1 MDDIVYPGKKYD
13 WGRAIMAL
21 NKAGIDLF
29 GEYLLQV
36 ASYIGGKRG
45 NVPIS
50 IEEQSEAMKILDK
63 YVFTG
68 EKEIIT
74 KTVRENMLGQ
84 MRENY
89 IRQMKKVFQYLSS
102 SEVIKRIVDSE
113 QEHVGKVYTTDMY
126 FKDLFSMLFCDFA
139 ENSEISFDRMD
150 MQILCVDVLL
160 EQVTGMQMRLRP

>member
-1 MDDIVYPGKKYD
+1 
-13 WGRAIMAL
+13 
-21 NKAGIDLF
+21 
-29 GEYLLQV
+29 
-36 ASYIGGKRG
+36 
-45 NVPIS
+45 
-50 IEEQSEAMKILDK
+50 MKILDK

-160 EQVTGMQMRLRP
+160 EQVTGTQTEDLCNSMVRWKLQELCENLKKLENLHKSQHVRMMCKILISRIEKGIGKV